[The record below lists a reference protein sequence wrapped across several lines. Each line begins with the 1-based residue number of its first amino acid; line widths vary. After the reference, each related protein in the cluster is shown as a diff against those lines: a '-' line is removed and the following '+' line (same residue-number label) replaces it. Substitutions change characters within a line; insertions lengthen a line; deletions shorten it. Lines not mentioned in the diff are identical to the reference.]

1 MLKFTDNRGWRH
13 KMEIIITE
21 KLQNSIDILN
31 SVLGVKS
38 VTVSES
44 TSIINSQINNVDSL
58 IFNLTSEK
66 GNTVKFIIPK
76 SSVTGTMHSNQH
88 EPFMDVITERLKFLD
103 DNINPNWIEPCY
115 YINMETT
122 RVEVVREDISP
133 VAANTELQLLVDSLE
148 ALPEII
154 YVTAKLITSGN
165 GDNVLF
171 TYSIAEH
178 PWGGNINF
186 VTPFSE
192 CTNIE
197 THTHLIDNAIEL
209 INQTKTGN
217 ITANQP

>member
-1 MLKFTDNRGWRH
+1 
-13 KMEIIITE
+13 MEIIITE
-21 KLQNSIDILN
+21 KLQNSINILN

-58 IFNLTSEK
+58 VFNLTSEK

-76 SSVTGTMHSNQH
+76 SSVTGTMHSQPS
-88 EPFMDVITERLKFLD
+88 PFMDVITERLQFLD

-133 VAANTELQLLVDSLE
+133 IAANTELQLLVDSLE

-154 YVTAKLITSGN
+154 NVTAKLITSGN

-178 PWGGNINF
+178 PWDGNINF
-186 VTPFSE
+186 VAPFIE

-197 THTHLIDNAIEL
+197 THKHLINNAIEL

-217 ITANQP
+217 ITSNQP